1 MDTVNA
7 PTIAPALEPVMDTEA
22 ESYSVIYAG
31 RELTVVEREHG
42 FQIQIDPAP
51 GRNDI
56 TMTFGKLSEAL
67 DEAMQMVDA
76 A

>member
-1 MDTVNA
+1 MDA
-7 PTIAPALEPVMDTEA
+7 DIEP
-22 ESYSVIYAG
+22 YSVIYAG
-31 RELTVVEREHG
+31 RELKVVEREHG
-42 FQIQIDPAP
+42 FQIRIDPAP
-51 GRNDI
+51 GRSDI